1 MAPARKIPQTHI
13 GTLIGQ
19 SPLLMQLTQQA
30 SLAEQLL
37 QCIQPA
43 LPMALRAWVQ
53 AGPVEGHQW
62 CLIVP
67 NSAAAAKLR
76 HLSPNLLQVLQANH
90 QPNRPVITQIRLRIS
105 AAVG

>member
-1 MAPARKIPQTHI
+1 
-13 GTLIGQ
+13 
-19 SPLLMQLTQQA
+19 MQLTQQA

-37 QCIQPA
+37 QSIQSA
-43 LPMALRAWVQ
+43 LPMALRKYVQ

-76 HLSPNLLQVLQANH
+76 HLSPHLLQALQEQH
-90 QPNRPVITQIRLRIS
+90 QASRPVITQIRLRIS
-105 AAVG
+105 ASLD